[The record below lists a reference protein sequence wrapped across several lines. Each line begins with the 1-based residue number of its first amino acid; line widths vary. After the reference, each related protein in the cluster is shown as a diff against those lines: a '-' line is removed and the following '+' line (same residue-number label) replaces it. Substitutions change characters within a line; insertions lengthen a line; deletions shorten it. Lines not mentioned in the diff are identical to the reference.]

1 MTKQEAYNR
10 IKSYFSLPGTTFG
23 WDEEDGSCVY
33 VARDGARCAIGV
45 LIPEKEAFDELAKM
59 CHGGVE
65 SLRETVSYEMDRE
78 EGGYDYDPRLK
89 RAARRLYDM
98 LGLGDTSMIDF
109 YIGCQRIHDRHAEA
123 FATQYVSKY
132 SMDTTSIT
140 PVISVELTEAKAT
153 MLRDL
158 AIFAA
163 DEGLVA

>member
-59 CHGGVE
+59 CHGGVT
-65 SLRETVSYEMDRE
+65 SLTETLSYEMNRTD
-78 EGGYDYDPRLK
+78 GYNYDPRIS

-98 LGLGDTSMIDF
+98 LGLGDKSMIDF
-109 YIGCQRIHDRHAEA
+109 YQGCQRIHDRHAEA

-132 SMDTTSIT
+132 SMDTTSVT
-140 PVISVELTEAKAT
+140 PILGVDLTEAKAN

-158 AIFAA
+158 AIFAS